1 MPGLPLRYK
10 MRRLQVI
17 AALLLSLSISTGP
30 VSYAFASDQAF
41 LASGENAGSLLTTYP
56 QPLHHPSPYYYKDLV
71 ELKSLDESFIIDQR
85 YATKDNF
92 TGSIHYD
99 TVLCLIHK
107 DIASRLLKAQR
118 LAKSKGL
125 RIKVFDAY
133 RPVSVQQSLY
143 DSTPKELKMYVAK
156 PSSSS
161 LHPKGLAVDITLVD
175 SNGKELDMPSE
186 FDDFSIKAH
195 IDYDGATERQKANRA
210 LLIDIM
216 QKSGFKVNKTEWWH
230 YYVAESA
237 SYPLLD
243 VQFIH
248 FLRAR
253 CGRLN
258 DKYSDTSKH
267 DPSEKLSFRAQEVE

>member
-1 MPGLPLRYK
+1 MK
-10 MRRLQVI
+10 RLQVI
-17 AALLLSLSISTGP
+17 TALLLALSISTGP
-30 VSYAFASDQAF
+30 ASYAFASDQGY
-41 LASGENAGSLLTTYP
+41 LAYADNSTLLPSTYVLP
-56 QPLHHPSPYYYKDLV
+56 SFRFQPLHHPSPFYYKDLV
-71 ELKSLDESFIIDQR
+71 ELTSLDDSFLIDQR
-85 YATKDNF
+85 YATKNNF
-92 TGSIHYD
+92 TGRIHYD

-107 DIASRLLKAQR
+107 DIASRFLKAQR

-143 DSTPKELKMYVAK
+143 DATPQNLKMYVAR
-156 PSSSS
+156 PSASS

-175 SNGKELDMPSE
+175 SSGRELDMPSK

-195 IDYDGATERQKANRA
+195 IDYDGATDRQKSNRA

-216 QKSGFKVNKTEWWH
+216 ERSGFRVNKTEWWH
-230 YYVAESA
+230 YYIPDSA
-237 SYPLLD
+237 AYPLLD

-253 CGRLN
+253 SGRLK
-258 DKYSDTSKH
+258 DKYTDHTELS
-267 DPSEKLSFRAQEVE
+267 PSEDISFRIPELK

>member
-1 MPGLPLRYK
+1 MKSLRVLISILTALSFTAGLS
-10 MRRLQVI
+10 
-17 AALLLSLSISTGP
+17 AAASASEKASFVLGSITQE
-30 VSYAFASDQAF
+30 V
-41 LASGENAGSLLTTYP
+41 LASSGKPVFRL
-56 QPLHHPSPYYYKDLV
+56 QPLHHPSPFYYDDLV
-71 ELKSLDESFIIDQR
+71 ELTSLDDSFIIDQR

-92 TGSIHYD
+92 TGRIHYD

-107 DIASRLLKAQR
+107 DIAARLLKAQN
-118 LAKSKGL
+118 LAKAKGL

-143 DSTPKELKMYVAK
+143 DSTPKELRMYVAK

-175 SNGKELDMPSE
+175 SNGRELDMPSE

-195 IDYDGATERQKANRA
+195 IDYDGATDRQKSNRS

-216 QKSGFKVNKTEWWH
+216 ERSGFRVNKTEWWH
-230 YYVAESA
+230 YYVPESA
-237 SYPLLD
+237 AYPLLD

-253 CGRLN
+253 SGRL
-258 DKYSDTSKH
+258 DYTYSDTSEH
-267 DPSEKLSFRAQEVE
+267 SPSEDISYRIPVVE